1 MRQKGLIS
9 QKEKGINETLSLR
22 NSKDIKHRPLSKLRI
37 SVQQKTKDKNIFR
50 TNNIEAEFK
59 NKYLQFNGLNRPSK
73 LIRYGSSENLTNTR
87 YENDNKPR
95 NFRLLKLNMDK
106 DIEKNRE
113 EDNLKYQTL
122 KHYFNKKN

>member
-22 NSKDIKHRPLSKLRI
+22 NSKDIKNRPLSKLRN
-37 SVQQKTKDKNIFR
+37 SVQQKTKDKNFFR

-73 LIRYGSSENLTNTR
+73 LIRYGSKENLTNSR

-95 NFRLLKLNMDK
+95 NFRALKLNVDR

-113 EDNLKYQTL
+113 DDNLKYQTL
-122 KHYFNKKN
+122 KHYFNKKF